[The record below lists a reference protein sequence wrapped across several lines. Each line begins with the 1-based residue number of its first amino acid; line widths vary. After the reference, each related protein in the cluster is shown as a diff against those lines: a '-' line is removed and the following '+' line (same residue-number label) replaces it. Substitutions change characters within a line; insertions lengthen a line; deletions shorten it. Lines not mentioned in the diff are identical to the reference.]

1 DYISTAATVTAGK
14 ADGTA
19 NFNMIYN

>member
-1 DYISTAATVTAGK
+1 AATVTAGK

>member
-1 DYISTAATVTAGK
+1 ISTAATVTAGK

>member
-1 DYISTAATVTAGK
+1 YISTAATVTAGK

>member
-1 DYISTAATVTAGK
+1 PAATVTAGK

>member
-1 DYISTAATVTAGK
+1 TAATVTAGK